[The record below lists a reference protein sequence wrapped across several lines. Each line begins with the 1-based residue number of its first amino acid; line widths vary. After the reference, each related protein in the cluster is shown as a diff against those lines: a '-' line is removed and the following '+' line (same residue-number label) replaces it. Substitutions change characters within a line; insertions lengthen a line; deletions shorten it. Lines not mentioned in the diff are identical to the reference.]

1 MHTKFQNKVRILLE
15 RELAEILKKLKQTI
29 ADDDGGGWSLRLG
42 LWWAEDFV
50 KLWEIDEIVENNE
63 VIR

>member
-29 ADDDGGGWSLRLG
+29 ADDDGGG
-42 LWWAEDFV
+42 
-50 KLWEIDEIVENNE
+50 
-63 VIR
+63 